1 LDDDLGGDLERG
13 LVDEAGLEEDLSSGG
28 DLGGGLL
35 DEHGFER
42 DLVREGC
49 SETEILDA
57 YVSKYIS
64 IYAKKMVLST
74 SFFSSIKK
82 ENYY

>member
-13 LVDEAGLEEDLSSGG
+13 LAGEDGLEEDL
-28 DLGGGLL
+28 L
-35 DEHGFER
+35 DERDFER
-42 DLVREGC
+42 DLVEEVC

-57 YVSKYIS
+57 YVFKYIS
-64 IYAKKMVLST
+64 ICAKKKVLSA

-82 ENYY
+82 KIIIN